1 MTGTSTKGS
10 VVHRTHDCIKDIT
23 TWVWEHFMKLSQ
35 FVFKWLYSDFIYAR
49 PSLHPFFFLS
59 RSNQFTSA
67 HVCPL
72 NVKLEMN
79 FRSPKNASI
88 LNLMLPNDFHIGSL
102 CFSLARQTSESTWTS
117 KGSEWLFLPVL
128 NGQQTVEVNVTA
140 GVDKKNLS
148 LRSSETLPL
157 TSAFDLLTAILKSN
171 RKNDIQCVPV

>member
-1 MTGTSTKGS
+1 MAGSNGRRARACSLEPNEPSTCPS
-10 VVHRTHDCIKDIT
+10 WWRSPIKIASLT
-23 TWVWEHFMKLSQ
+23 E
-35 FVFKWLYSDFIYAR
+35 IR
-49 PSLHPFFFLS
+49 PSQYNFQSDSNTKPWYHNNYLLS
-59 RSNQFTSA
+59 SSN
-67 HVCPL
+67 VCPL

-140 GVDKKNLS
+140 GVDEKNLS

-157 TSAFDLLTAILKSN
+157 TSAFDLLTAILESN
-171 RKNDIQCVPV
+171 GKNDIQCVPV